1 MLTQTEKRLKAF
13 DLTVLLG
20 SIHPESEDNQAIL
33 HHLRVAIGTGKTD
46 SPILKEHLDEMTS
59 QLDEIIKESKE
70 DESIYQFLTFLNK
83 SDKPLADALDEAL
96 EKIKQAGGDERIM
109 FLRSSD
115 ADGIRGTISALKSQE
130 PGVAETII
138 PKLLEF
144 VELLR
149 AEGEEKLADK

>member
-20 SIHPESEDNQAIL
+20 SIHPEGEGAQSDL
-33 HHLRVAIGTGKTD
+33 DGLRIAIGTGKTD
-46 SPILKEHLDEMTS
+46 NPIIKEHLDEMIA

-70 DESIYQFLTFLNK
+70 DESVYQFLTFLNT
-83 SDKPLADALDEAL
+83 SDKPLPDALDEAL

-109 FLRSSD
+109 FLKSSD
-115 ADGIRGTISALKSQE
+115 ADSIRGTISALKSQE
-130 PGVAETII
+130 LGVAETIV

-144 VELLR
+144 VESLR
-149 AEGEEKLADK
+149 NEKPDE